1 MALTAGLAKDCNPN
15 SGGIQRI
22 ALANVADITT
32 ISQTSGTIDTITM
45 NGGAVFF
52 EFQAEQDT
60 VEWRENGE
68 LVNGSLKYTEE
79 IEMFFRKQNATTAAA
94 LREIGEN
101 LCGMV
106 AAVKTTNGET
116 FIVGWS
122 ENLGLE
128 RPLKLASDASTSG
141 KELTDL
147 SGGTITLAAMVD
159 EKAYPTSIDVFG
171 TLL

>member
-15 SGGIQRI
+15 SGGIQRV
-22 ALANVADITT
+22 ALANVADIQS
-32 ISQTSGTIDTITM
+32 ISQTGGTINTISM
-45 NGGAVFF
+45 NGTAVFF
-52 EFQAEQDT
+52 EFEAEQDS

-147 SGGTITLAAMVD
+147 SGGTITLAAMSD
-159 EKAYPTSIDVFG
+159 EKAYPTSVDVFG

>member
-45 NGGAVFF
+45 VATKVFYEF
-52 EFQAEQDT
+52 EAEQDS

-159 EKAYPTSIDVFG
+159 EKAYPTSVDVFG